1 MSPGRDL
8 AVRLT
13 SIIDHDLTMVKRLSG
28 EETWIG
34 PTAESMRNEFQGLQS
49 RLLLI
54 LDDVINHDRL
64 SDALKNS

>member
-1 MSPGRDL
+1 MSLGRDL

-13 SIIDHDLTMVKRLSG
+13 SIIDHDLTVVKRLSS

-34 PTAESMRNEFQGLQS
+34 PTAESMRNDFRGLHH

-54 LDDVINHDRL
+54 LDDLLSHDRL
-64 SDALKNS
+64 FDPMKNP